1 MHLDEL
7 TRPISVTDEF
17 GLLQP
22 EYLREH
28 AALRTGV
35 HWLDSKLGGFERPQ
49 VVLLDGPREFTST
62 LTSSICVEA
71 LTDFDRE
78 LVFVDGGNSI
88 DLFGISEL
96 CREAGHDPDEVLS
109 RITVSRAFTAH
120 QFAALINGGLEGII
134 ADTEA
139 STLVVSCFVDLF
151 LDDDMAWY
159 ESLQLIKRSLAEIRR
174 VTEEF
179 GLVSIIT
186 NHDLAKIR
194 NRRVLRS
201 IMFGAPDRAVVFEE
215 RKAGMLVTVPKQGQY
230 FHRHYVPEEQ
240 RILDTY
246 GLEATDGEDRA
257 DV

>member
-1 MHLDEL
+1 MYFDEL

-17 GLLQP
+17 GFFRP

-28 AALRTGV
+28 AALKTGV
-35 HWLDSKLGGFERPQ
+35 RWLDSKLGGFERPQ
-49 VVLLDGPREFTST
+49 VVLLDGPRDFTSE
-62 LTSSICVEA
+62 LTSRICVEA

-78 LVFVDGGNSI
+78 LVFVDGGNSV

-96 CREAGHDPDEVLS
+96 CKAGGHDPEEVLS

-120 QFAALINGGLEGII
+120 QFASLINGGLDRII
-134 ADTEA
+134 SDTEA

-151 LDDDMAWY
+151 LDDDMPWY

-174 VTEEF
+174 VTGEF

-201 IMFGAPDRAVVFEE
+201 IMFGAPDKAVVFEE

-230 FHRHYVPEEQ
+230 FHRYYVPDEQ
-240 RILDTY
+240 RLLDNY
-246 GLEATDGEDRA
+246 GLEEKDGEDRA